1 VFDIQTTAT
10 IIERKAH
17 AAPVTFLLF
26 ARSTAF
32 PAVRSVHEA
41 VPSWLDPQYDPS
53 LGVGVGAEGVVG
65 IGSGMGMCD
74 MFDMSP
80 DRPKNRTSHNV
91 KGASGKSNSSSSGKS
106 TGAGHLLLFSAG
118 NYTATAKVEA
128 EAYSD

>member
-53 LGVGVGAEGVVG
+53 LGAGAEGRVG

-80 DRPKNRTSHNV
+80 DRPKTRSSGNV
-91 KGASGKSNSSSSGKS
+91 NGVSGKSNSSSSGKS
-106 TGAGHLLLFSAG
+106 SGAGHLLLFSAG
-118 NYTATAKVEA
+118 NYTATAEAKVIA